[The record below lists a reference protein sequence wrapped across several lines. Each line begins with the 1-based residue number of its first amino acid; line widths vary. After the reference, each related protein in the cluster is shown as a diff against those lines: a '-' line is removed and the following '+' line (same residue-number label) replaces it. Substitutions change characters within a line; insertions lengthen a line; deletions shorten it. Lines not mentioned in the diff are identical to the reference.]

1 MFELSSIP
9 VDAPLPFIA
18 IAVLFNLVRH
28 ALNLHHER
36 KKEAAEE
43 ATNERIV
50 LLSAQ
55 LARAEQTIEHLRDD
69 IERLKNKGA

>member
-18 IAVLFNLVRH
+18 VAVLFNLVRH

-43 ATNERIV
+43 VTNERIV
-50 LLSAQ
+50 VLSSK
-55 LARAEQTIEHLRDD
+55 LAKAEQTIEHLREEV
-69 IERLKNKGA
+69 ERLKNKGA

>member
-36 KKEAAEE
+36 KREASEE
-43 ATNERIV
+43 ATNDKIV
-50 LLSAQ
+50 LLSSK
-55 LARAEQTIEHLRDD
+55 LARAEQTIEHLREEV
-69 IERLKNKGA
+69 ERLKSKGA

>member
-28 ALNLHHER
+28 ALNLHHDR
-36 KKEAAEE
+36 KKAAAEE

-50 LLSAQ
+50 LLSAK
-55 LARAEQTIEHLRDD
+55 LARAEQTIEHLRDEV
-69 IERLKNKGA
+69 ERLKNKGA

>member
-36 KKEAAEE
+36 KKEAAED

-55 LARAEQTIEHLRDD
+55 LARAEQTIEYLRDEV
-69 IERLKNKGA
+69 ERLKSKGA

>member
-55 LARAEQTIEHLRDD
+55 LARAEQTIEYLRDE
-69 IERLKNKGA
+69 IERLKSKGA

>member
-55 LARAEQTIEHLRDD
+55 LARAEQTIEYLRDEV
-69 IERLKNKGA
+69 ERLKSKGA